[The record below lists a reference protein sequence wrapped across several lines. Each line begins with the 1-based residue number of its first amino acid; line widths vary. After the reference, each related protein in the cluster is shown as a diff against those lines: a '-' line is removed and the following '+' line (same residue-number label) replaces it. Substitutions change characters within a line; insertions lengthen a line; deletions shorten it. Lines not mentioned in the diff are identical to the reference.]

1 MNNPCIQIC
10 IILFSIT
17 QYHLC
22 SGAGD
27 RYNNISPNNYQW
39 QREGRTLINQ
49 FPFNQGAHLQGGNH
63 GDHHGDHHGEHHGHG
78 NHHEDNGHSNH
89 GNHGQ
94 NSFHNGFPQLHQGF
108 GNDKRLSR
116 QGAANGDEV
125 DDIGPLDIG
134 TIAQAGERCVEKVMM
149 IEETKYDD
157 SIECHHSYDE
167 RCHTT
172 YTTDYEPQ
180 QVENCDE
187 NFVKECHIEYED
199 KAFDES
205 VEICNESPI
214 RDCQGKDGPVECETV
229 YETECQTSYHLH
241 EVEEDVPN
249 CETQLME
256 KCRDVTQGYTTQQEC
271 DKWPQQVCNLE
282 KKIVKKY
289 SPETQCKKLPRQL
302 CGPGACP
309 IIAGPRECR
318 KEMKTIVQEV
328 PKERCSLRAQPYCEF
343 ETKLVP
349 VLKPVDNCVDVPKEV
364 CVRMRTNP
372 RKVKRPVIKKWCY
385 VPTPESGLSTNDDY
399 DENIDTDNT
408 ENEAVDNTAE
418 ASGDDEKEVTTENP
432 ESDSDETAT
441 EVTEVEEEGSETSN
455 EDTTDDNEEDSTQ
468 TSAKR
473 RRKNTNSR
481 RRIGQKING

>member
-1 MNNPCIQIC
+1 MYNPCIQIS
-10 IILFSIT
+10 IIFLSIIHS
-17 QYHLC
+17 QVC
-22 SGAGD
+22 SGLGD
-27 RYNNISPNNYQW
+27 EYRNYASNTDQW
-39 QREGRTLINQ
+39 QREGRTLLNQ
-49 FPFNQGAHLQGGNH
+49 FPFNQGAHHQSGHHAAHGG
-63 GDHHGDHHGEHHGHG
+63 HHGHHG
-78 NHHEDNGHSNH
+78 NHHGHNDRHASQH
-89 GNHGQ
+89 GF
-94 NSFHNGFPQLHQGF
+94 SNGFPQLQNGF
-108 GNDKRLSR
+108 GDAQRLSR
-116 QGAANGDEV
+116 QGAASGNEV

-187 NFVKECHIEYED
+187 NFVKECHIEYEN

-205 VEICNESPI
+205 VEICNESPV
-214 RDCQGKDGPVECETV
+214 RDCQGEEGPIVCETV

-241 EVEEDVPN
+241 EVEEDQPK
-249 CETQLME
+249 CTTQLME
-256 KCRDVTQGYTTQQEC
+256 KCRDVTQGYTTQEEC
-271 DKWPQQVCNLE
+271 DKWPQQVCELE
-282 KKIVKKY
+282 KKVVKKY

-309 IIAGPRECR
+309 IIAGPKECR

-385 VPTPESGLSTNDDY
+385 VPTEESGLNTEDY
-399 DENIDTDNT
+399 DNDENSNT
-408 ENEAVDNTAE
+408 ETTDLEYVDNAE
-418 ASGDDEKEVTTENP
+418 GSGDDEKESTTEKA
-432 ESDSDETAT
+432 ESDSNEVNTEAAPVDEDDDSSA
-441 EVTEVEEEGSETSN
+441 SEAAAA
-455 EDTTDDNEEDSTQ
+455 DDNKNDNTQ

-473 RRKNTNSR
+473 RRKNKNSK
-481 RRIGQKING
+481 RRIGQKVTG

>member
-1 MNNPCIQIC
+1 MYNPCIQIS
-10 IILFSIT
+10 IVLVSIL
-17 QYHLC
+17 QYQVC
-22 SGAGD
+22 SGLGD
-27 RYNNISPNNYQW
+27 EYNNFASDTDQW
-39 QREGRTLINQ
+39 QRQGRTLLNQ
-49 FPFNQGAHLQGGNH
+49 FPFNQGAQHQGGHHAAH
-63 GDHHGDHHGEHHGHG
+63 GDHHGNHGNHQGHDEGHG
-78 NHHEDNGHSNH
+78 NHKQH
-89 GNHGQ
+89 GF
-94 NSFHNGFPQLHQGF
+94 SSGFPQLQNGF
-108 GNDKRLSR
+108 GNAQRLSR
-116 QGAANGDEV
+116 QGAANGNEV

-149 IEETKYDD
+149 VEETKYDD

-180 QVENCDE
+180 QVEKCDE
-187 NFVKECHIEYED
+187 NFVKQCYIEYEN

-205 VEICNESPI
+205 VEICNESPV
-214 RDCQGKDGPVECETV
+214 RDCQGKEGPVVCETV

-241 EVEEDVPN
+241 EVEEDQPK
-249 CETQLME
+249 CRTQLME
-256 KCRDVTQGYTTQQEC
+256 KCRDVTQGYTTQEEC
-271 DKWPQQVCNLE
+271 DKWPQQVCELE
-282 KKIVKKY
+282 KKVVKKY

-349 VLKPVDNCVDVPKEV
+349 VLKPVDNCIDVPKEV

-385 VPTPESGLSTNDDY
+385 VPTEESGLSTEDEY
-399 DENIDTDNT
+399 DENLDTETTDEETFDST
-408 ENEAVDNTAE
+408 EG
-418 ASGDDEKEVTTENP
+418 SGDDEKEITTEIP
-432 ESDSDETAT
+432 GSDSDEADTEAT
-441 EVTEVEEEGSETSN
+441 PVEGLDESSDEIA
-455 EDTTDDNEEDSTQ
+455 TDDNKDDSAQ

-473 RRKNTNSR
+473 RRKNKNSK
-481 RRIGQKING
+481 RRIGQKVSG